1 MKILFKLILIVGV
14 SLYLVLPALAI
25 EFFDINKPRIEKL
38 NLSINKSGDSDLVDL
53 LVEQLRSQMGRT
65 LLFNILDD
73 TEESTFNLKI
83 SPTNDQK
90 IVSVTLSGAQGQ
102 GFEPIT
108 TGMKFRDQDKEYV
121 NLKSSQLGNF
131 LIKNLMG
138 IKGSLGGIVVW
149 SESKK
154 GENKNS
160 LVMRRFGS
168 DIQKQIT
175 YNLYNNT
182 GVSWSPKGDAII
194 YSAQTDSGS
203 NVFWQ
208 GFNPLRLKSERVFFS
223 EGTSSS
229 ATWGNNGNIYLA
241 KYMGDKN
248 TDLIEYTIVSG
259 GTGHS
264 LEMSRKLTKHMAIE
278 TEPALSPDGKTL
290 AYISDRTG
298 TPQVYLLN
306 LATKKTTRL
315 TKKGNYNSSPSWSPD
330 GTMIAY
336 NGVRNSKSVIFR
348 VLVDDTLGFE
358 TQVSPKGMQA
368 ESPVWSSDGS
378 LVAYQAKKTGQQNWK
393 IYYSLSSGSSA
404 QRLTKS
410 KRGVDETSPSWNSG
424 LR

>member
-138 IKGSLGGIVVW
+138 IQGSLGGVVVW

-208 GFNPLRLKSERVFFS
+208 GFSPLRLKSERVYFS

-259 GTGHS
+259 GTGRS
-264 LEMSRKLTKHMAIE
+264 LEMSRKLTKHVAIE

-330 GTMIAY
+330 GTMVAY

-348 VLVDDTLGFE
+348 VLVDDPLGFE

>member
-138 IKGSLGGIVVW
+138 IQGSLGGIVVW

-208 GFNPLRLKSERVFFS
+208 GFNPLRLKSESVFFS

-241 KYMGDKN
+241 KYMGDRN

-348 VLVDDTLGFE
+348 VLVDDPLGFE
-358 TQVSPKGMQA
+358 TQVSPKGMRA

>member
-25 EFFDINKPRIEKL
+25 EFFDINKPGIEKL

-138 IKGSLGGIVVW
+138 IQGSLGGIVVW

-241 KYMGDKN
+241 KYMGDRN

-348 VLVDDTLGFE
+348 VLVDDPLGFE

>member
-138 IKGSLGGIVVW
+138 IQGSLGGIVVW

-348 VLVDDTLGFE
+348 VLVDDPLGFE

-378 LVAYQAKKTGQQNWK
+378 IVAYQAKKTGSRQWK
-393 IYYSLSSGSSA
+393 IYYSLSSGSSP
-404 QRLTKS
+404 QRLTNS
-410 KRGVDETSPSWNSG
+410 AGGINETSPSWNSG
-424 LR
+424 LN

>member
-65 LLFNILDD
+65 LLFNILDE

-138 IKGSLGGIVVW
+138 IQGSLGGIVVW

-306 LATKKTTRL
+306 LSTNKSTRL

-348 VLVDDTLGFE
+348 VLVDDPLGFE